1 VAVNTISYL
10 RNSQLRYFSHH
21 QPLPEGE
28 CCEWPVRLVAVHVAH
43 GRAPEVIAEHMA
55 QRTESQH
62 VLVLRHRRN
71 VIVDEVSGQT
81 VKVAAERHDA
91 HDAIQLATVSV
102 ADLRFSRPCRPGEGS
117 LG

>member
-1 VAVNTISYL
+1 MT
-10 RNSQLRYFSHH
+10 
-21 QPLPEGE
+21 
-28 CCEWPVRLVAVHVAH
+28 VRVAH

-62 VLVLRHRRN
+62 VLVLRYRWN
-71 VIVDEVSGQT
+71 VIVDEVSGQA

-91 HDAIQLATVSV
+91 HDAIQPAAVSV
-102 ADLRFSRPCRPGEGS
+102 ADLSFSRPCRPGEGS